1 MANNPEKIG
10 SELCTNK
17 IIKKISF
24 TGSTEVGKVLIK
36 NSADTVKKV
45 SMELGGNAPL
55 IVFDDANVNVAVKET
70 LASKYRNS
78 GQTCVCANRIFV
90 QEGIF
95 EEYANALA
103 EKVASF
109 KIGDGFEENND
120 IGPLIDSNGLKK
132 VERHCTRCS

>member
-10 SELCTNK
+10 SELYTNK

-70 LASKYRNS
+70 LASKYRNNS

-90 QEGIF
+90 QRVF
-95 EEYANALA
+95 
-103 EKVASF
+103 
-109 KIGDGFEENND
+109 
-120 IGPLIDSNGLKK
+120 LKNMQML
-132 VERHCTRCS
+132 